1 MFAWMA
7 QLWPWRVG
15 GTSKSPPQPEANPMA
30 QQYQGKN
37 IKSQREAREGD
48 EGFKQGAADQVTIT
62 MEDGTEKVV
71 KRSEVTGQPQQGQQS
86 R

>member
-1 MFAWMA
+1 
-7 QLWPWRVG
+7 
-15 GTSKSPPQPEANPMA
+15 MA

-48 EGFKQGAADQVTIT
+48 EGFKQGSDQVTIT
-62 MEDGTEKVV
+62 MEDGTERVV

>member
-1 MFAWMA
+1 MFGWMA
-7 QLWPWRVG
+7 QLWPWRVK
-15 GTSKSPPQPEANPMA
+15 GTSKVPPQSEANPMA

-48 EGFKQGAADQVTIT
+48 EGFKQGSDQVTIT
-62 MEDGTEKVV
+62 MEDGTERVV

>member
-15 GTSKSPPQPEANPMA
+15 GTSQPEANPMA

-48 EGFKQGAADQVTIT
+48 DGFKQGADQVTIT

-71 KRSEVTGQPQQGQQS
+71 KRSEVTGQPQQGQQP